1 MLDMNLILYSYRY
14 TNKFNVQ
21 FFTGV
26 YEYVELEDGS
36 GKRLQI
42 NAQNCIHCKTCDI
55 KDPSQ
60 NINWVC
66 PQGGEGPA
74 YNGMWTI
81 WPSHSHLLLW
91 CHIAYTCVNK
101 SSDFLFQYRC
111 LCVIF
116 LISVKIGRRRW
127 VFCTNVSKMQFFS
140 GMLYV
145 IAALAWKNCLL
156 ITKNVKQYPA
166 LFYFAK

>member
-1 MLDMNLILYSYRY
+1 MAVVKDYRLMLK
-14 TNKFNVQ
+14 TV
-21 FFTGV
+21 FTVRPVISRTPVRTSTG
-26 YEYVELEDGS
+26 YVP
-36 GKRLQI
+36 R
-42 NAQNCIHCKTCDI
+42 
-55 KDPSQ
+55 
-60 NINWVC
+60 
-66 PQGGEGPA
+66 EGRDQHTMECEHA
-74 YNGMWTI
+74 I

-101 SSDFLFQYRC
+101 SSDFLFQYRF

-116 LISVKIGRRRW
+116 FLSIKIGGRRW

-156 ITKNVKQYPA
+156 ITKNVKQYQA